1 MERRSASGATSSF
14 PIISNDVQTRYG
26 TEDIHAR
33 LGYDMTRI
41 RTLIALSLVMITAG
55 FAQQQSTLEISLS
68 SGYVLPVSPMTFARY
83 WTMQAGGSLSAGMAL
98 SPSMVIQA
106 SVDYYRFTMNA
117 QGVAE
122 NFDTQ
127 YMRTIWIFSDVS
139 QHPSAELSS
148 IVTVS
153 AGVRVSSPGFS
164 GTFSPY
170 VLAGAG
176 AMFSSIAEI
185 ALQTTSVLDR
195 WEGIGGVSPGRP
207 RHGRPFE
214 RHVERLRRDAVRPRH
229 DAEPRDGVCAG
240 HSRRTPAAVTM
251 DQTFKHI
258 QRSLFIH

>member
-14 PIISNDVQTRYG
+14 PIISSDAQTRDG
-26 TEDIHAR
+26 TGDIHAR

-41 RTLIALSLVMITAG
+41 RTLITLSLVMMTGG
-55 FAQQQSTLEISLS
+55 FAQEQSTLEISLS
-68 SGYVLPVSPMTFARY
+68 SGYVLPASPMTFARY
-83 WTMQAGGSLSAGMAL
+83 WTMQSGGSLSAGMAL
-98 SPSMVIQA
+98 SPSMVVQA
-106 SVDYYRFTMNA
+106 SVDYCRFTMNA

-139 QHPSAELSS
+139 QHPSADLSS

-185 ALQTTSVLDR
+185 ALPTTSVLELDGTTVSPQAR
-195 WEGIGGVSPGRP
+195 QRIIGGKESAAFLQGGLGMDARLSAMWSV
-207 RHGRPFE
+207 F
-214 RHVERLRRDAVRPRH
+214 VETRFALGMTQNLGTAYVPVTAGVRLR
-229 DAEPRDGVCAG
+229 
-240 HSRRTPAAVTM
+240 
-251 DQTFKHI
+251 
-258 QRSLFIH
+258 L